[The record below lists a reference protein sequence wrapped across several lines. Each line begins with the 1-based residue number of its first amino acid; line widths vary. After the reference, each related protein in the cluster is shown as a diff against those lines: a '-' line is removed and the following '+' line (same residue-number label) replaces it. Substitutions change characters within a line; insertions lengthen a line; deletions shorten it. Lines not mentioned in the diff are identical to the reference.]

1 MNQLAPILSRLDQ
14 LSQPAAKHV
23 TDADL
28 QPVATA
34 IAEALRADSCAIT
47 LSSDPDDHAR
57 LTLATVLE
65 APIAIGA
72 KRYGVI
78 RIHRSGAGFGLDD
91 WQHLQLIG
99 WCIARTVEAIRLQ
112 SVLGS
117 HFTKLALAPAN
128 GRSARQVIAASA
140 QHPDKTARLL
150 ARTFYRE
157 LARAGFTCNQIIGA
171 ASEIISQLSSNLR
184 EHKSP
189 APARDVATSTAE

>member
-1 MNQLAPILSRLDQ
+1 MTARFAAIQLQLNFPEPSPGRLCDRALRRLDCETAG
-14 LSQPAAKHV
+14 SPAA
-23 TDADL
+23 T
-28 QPVATA
+28 
-34 IAEALRADSCAIT
+34 I
-47 LSSDPDDHAR
+47 
-57 LTLATVLE
+57 LE

-78 RIHRSGAGFGLDD
+78 QIRPTSHGFEQTDLE
-91 WQHLQLIG
+91 HLRLIG

-157 LARAGFTCNQIIGA
+157 LARAGYTCNQIVSA
-171 ASEIISQLSSNLR
+171 ASEIISQLTSNLR
-184 EHKSP
+184 EEKSTRFESAKP
-189 APARDVATSTAE
+189 AVAMHPE